1 MYRNNCS
8 FRWIRILGM
17 EHALLF
23 LILTCFLGGCAT
35 TVEQNLDVKP
45 PKDFVASTQHNLENL
60 PLLDAPPMTIAV
72 YEFKDLTGQR
82 KPSQR
87 FSQLS
92 TAVTQGADSWVID
105 ALQCAANGDWFTV
118 IERGG
123 LNNLVKERQLAKS
136 TYEQYEKGEN
146 KPELKPLKLAG
157 LILEGGIIGYD
168 TNIISGGTGLRYF
181 GVGGDT
187 SYRTDQVTVSM
198 RLVSVNSGKVLL
210 TTNVTKTIASVKDD
224 FNVFRFF
231 EMGTRAF
238 EFEAGAAANE
248 PTSVAVKTAIDQA
261 IIDMIYKGEEKGLW
275 DFEQDLYITK
285 EDD

>member
-1 MYRNNCS
+1 
-8 FRWIRILGM
+8 M
-17 EHALLF
+17 EQALLF
-23 LILTCFLGGCAT
+23 LVLTCFLGGCAS
-35 TVEQNLDVKP
+35 TVEHNLDVKP
-45 PKDFVASTQHNLENL
+45 PTEFIASTQENLENL

-105 ALQCAANGDWFTV
+105 ALQHAANGDWFTV

-210 TTNVTKTIASVKDD
+210 ATNVTKTIASVKDD

>member
-1 MYRNNCS
+1 M
-8 FRWIRILGM
+8 M
-17 EHALLF
+17 
-23 LILTCFLGGCAT
+23 GGCT
-35 TVEQNLDVKP
+35 
-45 PKDFVASTQHNLENL
+45 STSVQHNLDSSKKPPVTFESGIQQKL
-60 PLLDAPPMTIAV
+60 EDIPLLDAPVMTIAV
-72 YEFKDLTGQR
+72 YEFKDYTGQR

-105 ALQCAANGDWFTV
+105 ALQNAGKGDWFTV

-136 TYEQYEKGEN
+136 TYEQYEQGET
-146 KPELKPLKLAG
+146 KPQLKPLKLAG

-168 TNIISGGTGLRYF
+168 ANVVSGGNGLRYF
-181 GVGGDT
+181 GIGGDT
-187 SYRTDQVTVSM
+187 SYRTDQVSVSM

-210 TTNVTKTIASVKDD
+210 TVNVTKTIASVKDD

-238 EFEAGAAANE
+238 ELESGAAANE

-275 DFEQDLYITK
+275 DFEQDLYLTEENSSVK
-285 EDD
+285 

>member
-1 MYRNNCS
+1 
-8 FRWIRILGM
+8 M
-17 EHALLF
+17 EQIIILLF
-23 LILTCFLGGCAT
+23 ACVLLGGCAT
-35 TVEQNLDVKP
+35 TTQQNLDRSIEP
-45 PKDFVASTQHNLENL
+45 PQTFVSGVQQKLEDL
-60 PLLDAPPMTIAV
+60 PLLDAPVMTIAV
-72 YEFKDLTGQR
+72 YEFSDRTGQR

-105 ALQCAANGDWFTV
+105 ALQNAGNGDWFTV

-136 TYEQYEKGEN
+136 TYEQYEKGED
-146 KPELKPLKLAG
+146 KPQLKPLKLAG

-168 TNIISGGTGLRYF
+168 ANVVSGGNGLRYF

-210 TTNVTKTIASVKDD
+210 TVNVTKTIASVKDD

-238 EFEAGAAANE
+238 ELESGAAANE
-248 PTSVAVKTAIDQA
+248 PTSVAVKAAIDQA

-285 EDD
+285 ENS

>member
-1 MYRNNCS
+1 M
-8 FRWIRILGM
+8 
-17 EHALLF
+17 
-23 LILTCFLGGCAT
+23 LGGCSTLAVDEHLESAKQEPT
-35 TVEQNLDVKP
+35 E
-45 PKDFVASTQHNLENL
+45 FVSGVQERLEDL

-72 YEFKDLTGQR
+72 YSFTDKTGQR
-82 KPSQR
+82 KPSER

-92 TAVTQGADSWVID
+92 TAVTQGGDSWVID
-105 ALQCAANGDWFTV
+105 ALQNAGKGDWFIV
-118 IERGG
+118 IERAG

-157 LILEGGIIGYD
+157 LLLEGGIVSYD
-168 TNIISGGTGLRYF
+168 TNLVSGGSGLRYF

-210 TTNVTKTIASVKDD
+210 TTNVTKTIASVRDD

-231 EMGTRAF
+231 EMGTKAF
-238 EFEAGAAANE
+238 EMESGAAANE
-248 PTSVAVKTAIDQA
+248 PTSVAVKAAIDQA
-261 IIDMIYKGEEKGLW
+261 IINMIRKGESKGLW
-275 DFEQDLYITK
+275 NYEQTDLYIK
-285 EDD
+285 EKK

>member
-1 MYRNNCS
+1 MKLLLTTSLISSFLLLGSCS
-8 FRWIRILGM
+8 YLRKDLS
-17 EHALLF
+17 ELPEVAPTPLKTELAE
-23 LILTCFLGGCAT
+23 LP
-35 TVEQNLDVKP
+35 VLDGEAIYIGVS
-45 PKDFVASTQHNLENL
+45 D
-60 PLLDAPPMTIAV
+60 
-72 YEFKDLTGQR
+72 FKDLTGQR
-82 KPSQR
+82 KQSDNYAS
-87 FSQLS
+87 FSS
-92 TAVTQGADSWVID
+92 AVTQGAEAWLIESLLDSG
-105 ALQCAANGDWFTV
+105 NWFKV
-118 IERGG
+118 LERGQ
-123 LNNLVKERQLAKS
+123 LDSIMRERAVVQQ
-136 TYEQYEKGEN
+136 TREDFTDNDTG
-146 KPELKPLKLAG
+146 LKPMLFAG
-157 LILEGGIIGYD
+157 LLIHGGIIGYD

-181 GVGGDT
+181 GIGGDT

>member
-1 MYRNNCS
+1 
-8 FRWIRILGM
+8 M
-17 EHALLF
+17 EQIIILLF
-23 LILTCFLGGCAT
+23 ACVLLGGCAT
-35 TVEQNLDVKP
+35 TTQQNLDGSIEP
-45 PKDFVASTQHNLENL
+45 PQTFVSGVQQKLEDL
-60 PLLDAPPMTIAV
+60 PLLDAPVMTIAV
-72 YEFKDLTGQR
+72 YEFSDRTGQR

-92 TAVTQGADSWVID
+92 TAVTQGAESWVID
-105 ALQCAANGDWFTV
+105 ALQNAGNGDWFTV

-123 LNNLVKERQLAKS
+123 LNNIVKERQLAKS
-136 TYEQYEKGEN
+136 TYEQYEKGED
-146 KPELKPLKLAG
+146 KPQLKPLKLAG

-168 TNIISGGTGLRYF
+168 ANVVSGGNGLRYF

-210 TTNVTKTIASVKDD
+210 TVNVTKTIASVKDD

-238 EFEAGAAANE
+238 ELESGAAANE
-248 PTSVAVKTAIDQA
+248 PTSVAVKAAIDQA

-285 EDD
+285 ENS

>member
-1 MYRNNCS
+1 MGLG
-8 FRWIRILGM
+8 FKMEWII
-17 EHALLF
+17 ALL
-23 LILTCFLGGCAT
+23 IATCMLSGCAS
-35 TVEQNLDVKP
+35 TVEQSLDIKP
-45 PKDFVASTQHNLENL
+45 PVEFVSGIQQKLEDL
-60 PLLDAPPMTIAV
+60 PKLDAPGMTIAV

-92 TAVTQGADSWVID
+92 TAVTQGAETWVID
-105 ALQCAANGDWFTV
+105 ALQTAGKGDWFTV

-136 TYEQYEKGEN
+136 TYEQYEKGEA
-146 KPELKPLKLAG
+146 KPQLKPLKLAG

-168 TNIISGGTGLRYF
+168 TNTISGGTGLRYF
-181 GVGGDT
+181 GIGGDT

-210 TTNVTKTIASVKDD
+210 TVNVTKTIASVKGDM
-224 FNVFRFF
+224 NVFRFF

-238 EFEAGAAANE
+238 EFESGAAANE
-248 PTSVAVKTAIDQA
+248 PTSVAVKSAIAPA
-261 IIDMIYKGEEKGLW
+261 IIDMIYKGEEMGLW

-285 EDD
+285 KESD

>member
-1 MYRNNCS
+1 MEQ
-8 FRWIRILGM
+8 IIIL
-17 EHALLF
+17 LLA
-23 LILTCFLGGCAT
+23 CVMLGGCAT
-35 TVEQNLDVKP
+35 TAQQNLDGSIKP
-45 PKDFVASTQHNLENL
+45 PETFVSGVQQKLEDL
-60 PLLDAPPMTIAV
+60 PLLDAPVMTIAV
-72 YEFKDLTGQR
+72 YEFSDRTGQR

-105 ALQCAANGDWFTV
+105 ALQNAGNGDWFTV

-136 TYEQYEKGEN
+136 TYEQYEKGED
-146 KPELKPLKLAG
+146 KPQLKPLKLAG

-168 TNIISGGTGLRYF
+168 ANVVSGGNGLRYF

-210 TTNVTKTIASVKDD
+210 ATNVTKTIASVKDD

-238 EFEAGAAANE
+238 ELESGAAANE
-248 PTSVAVKTAIDQA
+248 PTSVAVKAAIDQA